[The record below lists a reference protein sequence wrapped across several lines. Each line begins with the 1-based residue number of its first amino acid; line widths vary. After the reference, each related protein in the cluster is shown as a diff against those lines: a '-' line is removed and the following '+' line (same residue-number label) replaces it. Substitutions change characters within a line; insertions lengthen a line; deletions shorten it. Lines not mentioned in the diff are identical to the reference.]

1 MVVLVVTTHPNMWFW
16 KYWDCIPDTIP
27 GLGGQVVCFWVVKIG
42 HLDKFSAV
50 GFLILTYQFHI
61 YQHKKSTAVCGDHLS
76 RCWQSSLYCS
86 LTLRSPPK
94 SHVLHVLPCPAS
106 AMGAPR
112 QSPWIPKRRPGSTP
126 VGAFSMQQSLQE
138 SETRHLLG
146 LFHQPGWLLGLIF
159 VQKCYPKKFNWL
171 VVYLPLWKIWK
182 PVGIMIPNIWTI
194 KNVPNHQPVNNAYC
208 DWTNVLPHV
217 QTIPIW
223 STVPSPFGQTIP
235 MRVSIEWGYP

>member
-1 MVVLVVTTHPNMWFW
+1 MSPKNPTVTSWSCSSLQLIQICDSESIETAFQIQFQVWVDRWF
-16 KYWDCIPDTIP
+16 
-27 GLGGQVVCFWVVKIG
+27 VFWVVKIG

-159 VQKCYPKKFNWL
+159 VQKCYPKKFKL
-171 VVYLPLWKIWK
+171 VGGIPTALKNMKASWDHDSQYMDYKKCSK
-182 PVGIMIPNIWTI
+182 PPT
-194 KNVPNHQPVNNAYC
+194 
-208 DWTNVLPHV
+208 
-217 QTIPIW
+217 
-223 STVPSPFGQTIP
+223 S
-235 MRVSIEWGYP
+235 